1 VTLRNY
7 QPVAWVLYQRV
18 IDQSKA
24 DIFIKSGI
32 INYAYVLKN
41 EVGSTNRSV
50 LKGALEV
57 FGKNAAV
64 VIANPNGFDC
74 ELGFAMLIKST
85 PFAVASIYVVGLLVA
100 STT

>member
-1 VTLRNY
+1 
-7 QPVAWVLYQRV
+7 
-18 IDQSKA
+18 
-24 DIFIKSGI
+24 
-32 INYAYVLKN
+32 
-41 EVGSTNRSV
+41 VGSTDRSV

-64 VIANPNGFDC
+64 VFIEPPT
-74 ELGFAMLIKST
+74 ELGFAMLIKSA